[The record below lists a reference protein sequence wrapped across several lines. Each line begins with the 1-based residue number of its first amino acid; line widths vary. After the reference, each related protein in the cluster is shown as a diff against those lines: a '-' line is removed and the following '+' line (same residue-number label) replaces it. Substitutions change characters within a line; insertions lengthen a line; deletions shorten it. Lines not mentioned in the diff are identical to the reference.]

1 MDSDQSIF
9 IPAVHFHQ
17 NDTFRE
23 SKKLFYDW
31 SSSEA
36 LCAFFAVIGV
46 IAATFDYEFTF
57 DDGRTNENCHIKSMP
72 LDPFKII
79 VLISTLVSLFY
90 LLLGR
95 YHKIIWI
102 SYMNHA
108 YSGIPIAP
116 ITLKSYLTSFKW
128 YRLVEILM
136 LLIIPYP
143 QMNFNLYLPLRY
155 EFEMHTLCYKASE
168 IAYLVMF
175 LRVEIVLRAISLF
188 SPYEDH
194 LARTYCRRYKVPAD
208 ARFGIKCLIAQF
220 PLYVIIISAM
230 VAMILL
236 STIFRILERPMDNL
250 TTYYYS
256 DYLNAIW
263 FLFENMSTLGY
274 GEYLPVSDFG
284 RVVSVIG
291 YFIGTSLFSLMV
303 ITMQEKIELNI
314 PQSKAFTKI
323 YKSNVASEAIAA
335 GIRFYLAKKKFGRN
349 SQAAKYRKKK
359 LRRICKEMKNKR
371 IEVEELSKGNDEAV
385 IDMKM
390 NVSYIELRV
399 KKTERVL
406 DLMIAQ
412 LKEDLRNIEGK
423 NL

>member
-1 MDSDQSIF
+1 MDSEQSIL
-9 IPAVHFHQ
+9 IPAVFFHQ

-36 LCAFFAVIGV
+36 LCAFFSVIG
-46 IAATFDYEFTF
+46 ILSATIDYEYTYH
-57 DDGRTNENCHIKSMP
+57 DSRTNSNCKIKSMP

-79 VLISTLVSLFY
+79 VLITTLVALFY

-95 YHKIIWI
+95 YHKIMWI
-102 SYMNHA
+102 AYMNHA
-108 YSGIPIAP
+108 YSGIPMRE
-116 ITLKSYLTSFKW
+116 ITFKSYISSFKW
-128 YRLVEILM
+128 YRLVEIIM

-143 QMNFNLYLPLRY
+143 RMNFDLYLPLRY
-155 EFEMHTLCYKASE
+155 QFEMHTLCYKASE
-168 IAYLVMF
+168 IAYLIMF
-175 LRVEIVLRAISLF
+175 LRIEIVLRAISLF

-208 ARFGIKCLIAQF
+208 ARFGIKCLIAQY
-220 PLYVIIISAM
+220 PLYVIICSAM
-230 VAMILL
+230 AGMILL
-236 STIFRILERPMDNL
+236 ATIFRILERPMDNL

-256 DYLNAIW
+256 DYSNALW

-284 RVVSVIG
+284 RVVSVLG

-303 ITMQEKIELNI
+303 LTMQEKISLNI

-335 GIRFYLAKKKFGRN
+335 GIRFFLAKKKFGKF
-349 SQAAKYRKKK
+349 SHQAKEKKKK

-371 IEVEELSKGNDEAV
+371 VEVEELSKGNDEAV

-390 NVSYIELRV
+390 NVSNIELKM
-399 KKTERVL
+399 KKVEKVI
-406 DLMIAQ
+406 DVMIAQ
-412 LKEDLRNIEGK
+412 LKEDVREMEGRK
-423 NL
+423 L